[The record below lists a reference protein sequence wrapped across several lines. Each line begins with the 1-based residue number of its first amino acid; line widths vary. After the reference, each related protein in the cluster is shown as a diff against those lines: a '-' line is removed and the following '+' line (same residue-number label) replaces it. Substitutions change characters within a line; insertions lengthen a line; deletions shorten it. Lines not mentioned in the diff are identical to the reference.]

1 MRPGAQSD
9 REEGE
14 PVTPDTLHEAAVAR
28 VRTIAT
34 AMSSELPALTGTL
47 HKVLAGTIEELQGDQ
62 LIVEL
67 LGASIESNLETVAH
81 ILRYDVDVDEVA
93 TPFAAEE
100 YARRLAQRGIAPIAL
115 VRAYRLGQQQV
126 VDWAFDELA
135 TDTDQAVAL
144 AAGRIIVDT
153 TFRYIDRISEQVV
166 TAYESERVR
175 WLANRNTVR
184 QAMIEDLLRG
194 DPVDLATAEGALS
207 YRLRQHHIGV
217 VLWSTSKS
225 PGDEDLRQLERLL
238 QQATAAAGCSGQPL
252 FVPQDRSTGWG
263 WIPLGRGHAPIT
275 IAGDADD
282 EHWIGV
288 GSPAAGADGFRV
300 TLLEAQRAQQVALA
314 ARDRAHRV
322 TSYTDPQVRT
332 AAMMATDLDGTRRL
346 VRKSLGALAADTE
359 TAARLRETLQVF
371 LAEKGSYLA
380 TAERIH
386 LHKNTVKY
394 RIDKAL
400 EERGRP
406 LDDERLELELALVA
420 CRWLAGSVLMP

>member
-1 MRPGAQSD
+1 MTAD
-9 REEGE
+9 R
-14 PVTPDTLHEAAVAR
+14 LHETAVAR
-28 VRTIAT
+28 VTALAT
-34 AMSSELPALTGTL
+34 QMGTELPALTKTL
-47 HKVLAGTIEELQGDQ
+47 HKVLADSIEDLQGDQ

-81 ILRYDVDVDEVA
+81 ILRYDVAVDEVA

-126 VDWAFDELA
+126 LDWAFDELGRDA
-135 TDTDQAVAL
+135 DQSVAL

-175 WLANRNTVR
+175 WLANRNTLR
-184 QAMIEDLLRG
+184 KAMIEELLRG
-194 DPVDLATAEGALS
+194 EPVDLAAAEGALS
-207 YRLRQHHIGV
+207 YRLRQNHVGV
-217 VLWSTSKS
+217 VLWSTSGS
-225 PGDEDLRQLERLL
+225 GGDENLRQLERLL
-238 QQATAAAGCSGQPL
+238 QQAATAAGCSGQPL
-252 FVPQDRSTGWG
+252 FVPRDRSTGWG
-263 WIPLGRGHAPIT
+263 WIPLGRGRPAISV
-275 IAGDADD
+275 AGDD
-282 EHWIGV
+282 EGDRWIAV

-300 TLLEAQRAQQVALA
+300 THLEALRAQQVALA
-314 ARDRAHRV
+314 ARERAHRV
-322 TSYTDPQVRT
+322 TTFTDPQVRT
-332 AAMMATDLDGTRRL
+332 AAMMAADLEGTRRL
-346 VRKSLGALAADTE
+346 VRNALGPLAADSE
-359 TAARLRETLQVF
+359 AADRLRETLLVF

-394 RIDKAL
+394 RVDKAL

-420 CRWLAGSVLMP
+420 CRRLAGSVLKPPAP

>member
-1 MRPGAQSD
+1 
-9 REEGE
+9 
-14 PVTPDTLHEAAVAR
+14 VTPDTLHEAAVAR

-217 VLWSTSKS
+217 VLWATSKS

-275 IAGDADD
+275 VAGDADG

-346 VRKSLGALAADTE
+346 VRNALGPLAADTE
-359 TAARLRETLQVF
+359 AAARLRETLQVF

-394 RIDKAL
+394 RVDKAL

-420 CRWLAGSVLMP
+420 CRWLAGSVLMPAAP

>member
-1 MRPGAQSD
+1 MAAD
-9 REEGE
+9 L
-14 PVTPDTLHEAAVAR
+14 LHETAVAR
-28 VRTIAT
+28 VTALAT
-34 AMSSELPALTGTL
+34 LMGTELPALTGTL
-47 HKVLAGTIEELQGDQ
+47 HKVLAETIEELQGDQ

-67 LGASIESNLETVAH
+67 LGASIESNLETIAH
-81 ILRYDVDVDEVA
+81 ILRYDVNVDEVA

-100 YARRLAQRGIAPIAL
+100 YARRLAQRGVPPIAL

-126 VDWAFDELA
+126 LDWAFDEL
-135 TDTDQAVAL
+135 TGDTDQAVAL
-144 AAGRIIVDT
+144 AAGRIILDT

-184 QAMIEDLLRG
+184 KAMIEELLRG
-194 DPVDLATAEGALS
+194 DPVDLAVAEGALS
-207 YRLRQHHIGV
+207 YRLRQNHVGV
-217 VLWSTSKS
+217 VLWCTSKS
-225 PGDEDLRQLERLL
+225 TGDDDLRQLERLL
-238 QQATAAAGCSGQPL
+238 QQAATAAGCSGQPM
-252 FVPQDRSTGWG
+252 FVPRDRSTGWG

-275 IAGDADD
+275 VEGDTDGT
-282 EHWIGV
+282 HWIAV

-300 TLLEAQRAQQVALA
+300 THLEALRAQQVALA
-314 ARDRAHRV
+314 AGDRAQQV
-322 TSYTDPQVRT
+322 TVYTDPQVRT
-332 AAMMATDLDGTRRL
+332 AAMMAADLEGTRRL
-346 VRKSLGALAADTE
+346 VRNALGSLAADNE

-371 LAEKGSYLA
+371 LTEKGSYLA

-394 RIDKAL
+394 RVDKAL

-420 CRWLAGSVLMP
+420 CRWLAGSVLLPAAP